1 MTLAERIRTARK
13 ERQLSQEA
21 LANRAGM
28 SLRAFRSLETGEADD
43 PHYSTLS
50 KLAEALGLSVS
61 ELVGEKSLVPLN
73 EAPEKDEPGLTDAQL
88 LTRLVTSN
96 SEASKKRFLQ
106 YNRVMIVISALEELV
121 DHVELV
127 LDGDSASVQEIGSL
141 EEVVSAQFFVHKRY
155 ARNEVLERGTSQ
167 QKAALK
173 HEEARMDKAIAA
185 LQEAYRERL
194 QRDDG
199 VLDLAKYQAKKAE
212 REKVEQLEREAGES
226 AG

>member
-61 ELVGEKSLVPLN
+61 ELVGEKSLVPLS

-88 LTRLVTSN
+88 LTRLLTSN
-96 SEASKKRFLQ
+96 SEAAKKRFLQ

-121 DHVELV
+121 DHAELV
-127 LDGDSASVQEIGSL
+127 LRRGMFDLQEIESL
-141 EEVVSAQFFVHKRY
+141 EEVAFGQYFIHKRY
-155 ARNEVLERGTSQ
+155 ARAEVLERGTSEQ
-167 QKAALK
+167 NATLKRQETRMDEALSGLREAYLARFEQARREVESDPK
-173 HEEARMDKAIAA
+173 KLARLEDRHRTHEERIKRTA
-185 LQEAYRERL
+185 
-194 QRDDG
+194 
-199 VLDLAKYQAKKAE
+199 
-212 REKVEQLEREAGES
+212 
-226 AG
+226 

>member
-1 MTLAERIRTARK
+1 MESPPVPLGQAPTTSYKPPEEAEKSK
-13 ERQLSQEA
+13 ERREELLEEERSVPEA
-21 LANRAGM
+21 ELLRHAAGI
-28 SLRAFRSLETGEADD
+28 A
-43 PHYSTLS
+43 
-50 KLAEALGLSVS
+50 
-61 ELVGEKSLVPLN
+61 
-73 EAPEKDEPGLTDAQL
+73 KDEPGLTDAQL

-212 REKVEQLEREAGES
+212 REKVEQLERETGES